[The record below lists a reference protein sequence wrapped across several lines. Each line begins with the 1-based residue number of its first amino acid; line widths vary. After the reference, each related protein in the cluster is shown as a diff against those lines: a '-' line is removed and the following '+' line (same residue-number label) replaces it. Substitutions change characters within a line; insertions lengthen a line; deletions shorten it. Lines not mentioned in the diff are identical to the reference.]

1 MNKTDLISVVA
12 SKSKL
17 TKTDA
22 SKVVDAMLESITKAL
37 RKKEEVRL
45 VGFGTFSITNR
56 AATNGRNPRTGAVI
70 KIPAKRLPKFKAGK
84 ALREV
89 VA

>member
-12 SKSKL
+12 STSKL

-22 SKVVDAMLESITKAL
+22 SKAIDAMLAAITKSL
-37 RKKEEVRL
+37 KKKEEVRL
-45 VGFGTFSITNR
+45 IGFGTFSITNR
-56 AATNGRNPRTGAVI
+56 AATTGRNPRTGAVL
-70 KIPAKRLPKFKAGK
+70 KIPAKKLPKFRAGK
-84 ALREV
+84 ALKEA